1 VEKYSR
7 YGMMAARILISMV
20 FLLNAFGVIDQSVP
34 AHEMAARGAPAGMV
48 PLLMMSGRAI
58 QLLAGIGLMLG
69 VFPRLSAV
77 ALLAFLIPATFIAH
91 SFWLAT
97 GTPTFMGQLI
107 NFSKNTAMCGGL
119 LFVAATAAQPAMMR
133 LGHTK

>member
-20 FLLNAFGVIDQSVP
+20 FLPNAFGVIDQSVP

-48 PLLMMSGRAI
+48 PLLMMTGRAI